1 MNISRLFIISFTLI
15 LSCTILSCAL
25 FDNDVDEAKKF
36 MSAGMYPQAITLLE
50 KRINEKPTDAEAHF
64 QLAICYI
71 KQGKYIDAKER
82 FDSAVNLKAAYGYNI
97 GTELYKTAKKELDN
111 EQIDKARRLFFMA
124 IKYQP
129 NLREDISHE
138 VFTKG
143 KTLFDQHRYNE
154 ADLIFSLAVSFDNN
168 LSRRICDMYYKLGQT
183 ATDDKS
189 LIFYRKTA
197 NYCNA
202 YNVKI
207 GKRLLEI
214 AQNKTTPNESQK
226 WRKEASKYIT
236 VTPDKIVYKPG
247 TYSFVLKAGEVT
259 DHWIQ
264 IASGC
269 SWDLKSSKDHD
280 WDLILADG
288 RRSKFRIGQPAIYQR
303 FKEQDIVFKIQ
314 VIRPPEGLD
323 EVLFTLIVSKS

>member
-1 MNISRLFIISFTLI
+1 MNISRRFIISFILI
-15 LSCTILSCAL
+15 LLTISGCAL
-25 FDNDVDEAKKF
+25 FDNDVDKAKKF

-50 KRINEKPTDAEAHF
+50 KRIHEKPTDAEAHF

-82 FDSAVNLKAAYGYNI
+82 FNSAVNLKAAYGYNI
-97 GTELYKTAKKELDN
+97 GTELHKTAKEELDN
-111 EQIDKARRLFFMA
+111 KQIDKARRLFFMA
-124 IKYQP
+124 IEYQP
-129 NLREDISHE
+129 NLKEEISRE

-143 KTLFDQHRYNE
+143 KILFDQHRYNE
-154 ADLIFSLAVSFDNN
+154 ADLIFPLAVSFDNN

-183 ATDDKS
+183 VIENES

-197 NYCNA
+197 NYCSA
-202 YNVKI
+202 HNVMI
-207 GKRLLEI
+207 GKRLLAI

-247 TYSFVLKAGEVT
+247 KYSFILKAGEVT

-269 SWDLKSSKDHD
+269 SWDLRSSKDHD
-280 WDLILADG
+280 WDMILADG
-288 RRSKFRIGQPAIYQR
+288 RKSKFRIGQPSIYQR

-323 EVLFTLIVSKS
+323 EVLFTLIISKS